1 LAGCRRFG
9 EVEDLASE
17 VVMHG
22 TGRRVGFLAC
32 LLLGSLAPGAA
43 AGPGE
48 VATPWVEAQA
58 ARVRLLAGGDAAQPG
73 KTLLAGVEI
82 TMAEGWKTY
91 WRNPGEAGVPPSF
104 DWAGSSNTASIK
116 VAYPAPMR
124 LVDPAA
130 EMIGYKTSVLFPIEV
145 TPKAPAQ
152 AVELRL
158 ALEFAVCREICIP
171 AQASLALTVPPTA
184 MAGAPAPALAAA
196 MERVPRAPAKRR
208 AGDPKLLGVTPK
220 LAGPSPS
227 LEIEAKFPGG
237 GAGAD
242 VFIEAPDG
250 IFVPMA
256 KKLAGDH
263 DGRIRFLV
271 DLSRGGNADELKGK
285 ELVVT
290 LVSDSGA
297 SQTSVQLD

>member
-1 LAGCRRFG
+1 
-9 EVEDLASE
+9 
-17 VVMHG
+17 MHG
-22 TGRRVGFLAC
+22 NGRRVGVLAI
-32 LLLGSLAPGAA
+32 LLLGWFAPAGAA
-43 AGPGE
+43 EPSAA
-48 VATPWVEAQA
+48 ATPWIEAQA
-58 ARVRLLAGGDAAQPG
+58 ARVRLLAGADAAHPG
-73 KTLLAGVEI
+73 KALLAGVEI

-104 DWAGSSNTASIK
+104 DWSGSSNTASIK

-130 EMIGYKTSVLFPIEV
+130 EMIGYKTTVLFPIEV
-145 TPKAPAQ
+145 TPKVPAE

-171 AQASLALTVPPTA
+171 AQASLALTVPPAPT
-184 MAGAPAPALAAA
+184 AGAPAITAAF
-196 MERVPRAPAKRR
+196 ERVPRVQAKRR
-208 AGDPKLLGVTPK
+208 AGDPKLLRVTPK

-256 KKLAGDH
+256 KKLAGGS
-263 DGRIRFLV
+263 DGQVRFLV
-271 DLSRGGNADELKGK
+271 DLSRAGNAEELKGK
-285 ELVVT
+285 ELIVT

-297 SQTSVQLD
+297 SEASVRLD

>member
-1 LAGCRRFG
+1 MY
-9 EVEDLASE
+9 SN
-17 VVMHG
+17 
-22 TGRRVGFLAC
+22 GRRAGILVILVLVWF
-32 LLLGSLAPGAA
+32 APAGA
-43 AGPGE
+43 AGPSAS
-48 VATPWVEAQA
+48 VTPWVEAQA
-58 ARVRLLAGGDAAQPG
+58 ARVRLLAGADAARPG
-73 KTLLAGVEI
+73 KALLAGVEI

-104 DWAGSSNTASIK
+104 DWSGSSNTASIK

-130 EMIGYKTSVLFPIEV
+130 EMIGYKTTVLFPIEV
-145 TPKAPAQ
+145 IPKVPTE

-171 AQASLALTVPPTA
+171 AQASLALTVPPVPT
-184 MAGAPAPALAAA
+184 AGAPAPAIAAA
-196 MERVPRAPAKRR
+196 LERVPRAQAKRR

-256 KKLAGDH
+256 KKLAGGS
-263 DGRIRFLV
+263 DGQFRFLV
-271 DLSRGGNADELKGK
+271 DLSRGGNAEELRGR
-285 ELVVT
+285 ELIVT

-297 SQTSVQLD
+297 SEASVRLD

>member
-1 LAGCRRFG
+1 MC
-9 EVEDLASE
+9 SN
-17 VVMHG
+17 
-22 TGRRVGFLAC
+22 GRRVGILAI
-32 LLLGSLAPGAA
+32 LVLGFFAPAGA
-43 AGPGE
+43 AGPSAG
-48 VATPWVEAQA
+48 VTPWVEAQA
-58 ARVRLLAGGDAAQPG
+58 ARVRLLAGADAAHPG
-73 KTLLAGVEI
+73 KALLAGVEI

-104 DWAGSSNTASIK
+104 DWSGSTNTASIK
-116 VAYPAPMR
+116 VAYPAPTR

-145 TPKAPAQ
+145 IPKVPAE

-171 AQASLALTVPPTA
+171 AQASLALTVPPA
-184 MAGAPAPALAAA
+184 PVAGAPAPAIAAA
-196 MERVPRAPAKRR
+196 LERVPRAQAKRR

-220 LAGPSPS
+220 LTGPSPS
-227 LEIEAKFPGG
+227 LEIEAKFPDG

-256 KKLAGDH
+256 KKLAGAR
-263 DGRIRFLV
+263 DGQVRFLV
-271 DLSRGGNADELKGK
+271 DLSRGGNAEELRGK
-285 ELVVT
+285 ELIVT

-297 SQTSVQLD
+297 SEASVRLD

>member
-1 LAGCRRFG
+1 MQSNWRTAGALGLAVLAG
-9 EVEDLASE
+9 V
-17 VVMHG
+17 
-22 TGRRVGFLAC
+22 
-32 LLLGSLAPGAA
+32 PPAA
-43 AGPGE
+43 AAQEPAA
-48 VATPWVEAQA
+48 VTPWAEAQA
-58 ARVRLLAGGDAAQPG
+58 ARVRLLAGRDPTQPG
-73 KTLLAGVEI
+73 SVLAGVEI

-104 DWAGSSNTASIK
+104 DWSGSSNTASIK

-145 TPKAPAQ
+145 IPKVATA

-171 AQASLALTVPPTA
+171 AQASLALTVPPA
-184 MAGAPAPALAAA
+184 PMAGAPAPTLAAA
-196 MERVPRAPAKRR
+196 LARVPRAQGERR
-208 AGDPKLLGVTPK
+208 DGDPTLLGVTPK

-227 LEIEAKFPGG
+227 LEIEAQFP

-256 KKLAGDH
+256 KKLAG
-263 DGRIRFLV
+263 G
-271 DLSRGGNADELKGK
+271 
-285 ELVVT
+285 
-290 LVSDSGA
+290 
-297 SQTSVQLD
+297 

>member
-1 LAGCRRFG
+1 MHSNGLRTGSLA
-9 EVEDLASE
+9 
-17 VVMHG
+17 M
-22 TGRRVGFLAC
+22 
-32 LLLGSLAPGAA
+32 LLLGALAPAAA
-43 AGPGE
+43 AGPSAA
-48 VATPWVEAQA
+48 VTPWVEAQA
-58 ARVRLLAGGDAAQPG
+58 ARVRLLAGADATQPG
-73 KTLLAGVEI
+73 KALLAGVEI

-104 DWAGSSNTASIK
+104 DWSGSSNTASIK

-130 EMIGYKTSVLFPIEV
+130 EMIGYKTSVLFPVEV
-145 TPKAPAQ
+145 TPKVPGE

-171 AQASLALTVPPTA
+171 AQASLALTVPAAP

-196 MERVPRAPAKRR
+196 LERVPRVQAERR
-208 AGDPKLLGVTPK
+208 DGDPKLLGVTPR
-220 LAGPSPS
+220 LAGPAPS
-227 LEIEAKFPGG
+227 LEIEAKFAGD

-256 KKLAGDH
+256 KKLAD
-263 DGRIRFLV
+263 DRKGRIRFVV
-271 DLSRGGNADELKGK
+271 DLARGGNAEELKGK
-285 ELVVT
+285 ELIVT

-297 SQTSVQLD
+297 SEASVRLD